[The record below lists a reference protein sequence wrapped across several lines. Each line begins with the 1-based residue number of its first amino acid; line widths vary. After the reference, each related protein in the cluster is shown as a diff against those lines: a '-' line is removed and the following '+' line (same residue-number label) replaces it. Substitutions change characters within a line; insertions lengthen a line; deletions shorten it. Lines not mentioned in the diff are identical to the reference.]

1 MELARNLAVQNKKQ
15 PLEACV
21 VLIAVGCKGAEPVDL
36 LSLLQRFAMPVLKP
50 GELTTIDR
58 HWARLRPR

>member
-21 VLIAVGCKGAEPVDL
+21 VLTAVGCSALGPLGFGPLGFGLVDFGPL
-36 LSLLQRFAMPVLKP
+36 GLGLASLRQ
-50 GELTTIDR
+50 
-58 HWARLRPR
+58 